1 MAPLLMQV
9 LRERSR
15 STIIYFL
22 FAILIIVFV
31 FTFNTSGGSGGC
43 SPTGAGGAQLATVHD
58 TAIDISLISM
68 GERLTP
74 DFQRP
79 AGFEFLPEEL
89 RLQYERPIQY
99 SRFYYLSSF
108 PLELI
113 FDASVQRP
121 IDSPVFK
128 ETPNAKY
135 AFFRRNLGKLDT
147 VKRIRVM
154 NDLLESY
161 LVGHEAK
168 TMGIRIPENDL
179 NRRFFNV
186 PEAYRSEDMGDVPT
200 ADDFNQY
207 LSRLGV
213 STTDY
218 RTFVENEMLR
228 EKLID
233 IIANLVTVRDGEVD
247 RVYQETKEATIVEYI
262 EVNPEQIAPLAPVS
276 DEDIA
281 AVVQDKETLEAEYKK
296 RQSTYRQ
303 KKKITVRALLVEAPD
318 VNAEVETDVEAS
330 AEQKAALEAADA
342 LYAKLAA
349 PTVEPAPEPS
359 PEDSDKSK
367 DNAATEDGTDKPDA
381 KKAEGSDDT
390 TVADTKGSK
399 PEGAE
404 PKTTEEPEDAF
415 TQTQKKFIELVKS
428 DSADDSKSLDGLYTS
443 AMNELYLELRFG
455 KEVAK
460 TAYALE
466 RGQYTKPI
474 LGKRGYWILFV
485 DDVEPESIRT
495 LEDVTS
501 ELARELASKK
511 KAVGWSKTVADEL
524 FAMAQSDPTKDL
536 EAVADQWN
544 ETHQPPATE
553 TKPGGPDDEAP
564 PKAFDTPD
572 TANEKGKEDASGD
585 EKGKEDTSAN
595 EKDAVDASDDEDY
608 AEDDEAAP
616 VDFPGMLRR
625 YSSTLRRLETAMP
638 PIWSYP
644 TEVSSDQATKT
655 TNDHTDKDNAWAEV
669 EGIGNDATL
678 KVALLALTKDKP
690 LFGKVYRAE
699 GSERSFVIRFV
710 ETTKPTD
717 EEVEQDK
724 ASIRNTLRAHQQ
736 LEAYRAWYAGVLDRS
751 TNNDEIQLLDAW
763 HQFVTAA
770 WKDEQRQLARDR
782 KKKTLSIGQ

>member
-43 SPTGAGGAQLATVHD
+43 SPTGAGGLQLATIHD
-58 TAIDISLISM
+58 SAIDISLIAM

-108 PLELI
+108 PLSFV

-121 IDSPVFK
+121 IDSPAFQN
-128 ETPNAKY
+128 TPNAKY

-154 NDLLESY
+154 NDLIESY
-161 LVGHEAK
+161 VVGHEAK
-168 TMGIRIPENDL
+168 SMGIRVSEKEL
-179 NRRFFNV
+179 NRRFFHV
-186 PEAYRSEDMGDVPT
+186 PEAYRSEDMSDVPT
-200 ADDFNQY
+200 ASDFNQY
-207 LSRLGV
+207 LGRIGV
-213 STTDY
+213 STADY
-218 RTFVENEMLR
+218 RTFIENEMLR
-228 EKLID
+228 KRLID
-233 IIANLVTVRDGEVD
+233 IIANLVTVSDDEVD
-247 RVYQETKEATIVEYI
+247 RVYQETKETSVVEYI
-262 EVNPEQIAPLAPVS
+262 EVSPEQIAPLTPVS

-281 AVVQDKETLEAEYKK
+281 AVVKDKETLEAEYKK

-318 VNAEVETDVEAS
+318 VNAEVGTNAEA
-330 AEQKAALEAADA
+330 AEKQKAAREAADA
-342 LYAKLAA
+342 LYAKLDA
-349 PTVEPAPEPS
+349 PAVEPAPEAP
-359 PEDSDKSK
+359 PENTDKTK
-367 DNAATEDGTDKPDA
+367 DNAPTEDGKDKPAA

-390 TVADTKGSK
+390 TVADTEGSN

-404 PKTTEEPEDAF
+404 PKAAEEPEDAF
-415 TQTQKKFIELVKS
+415 TQTQEKFIELVKS
-428 DSADDSKSLDGLYTS
+428 DSADDSKSQDGLYTS

-495 LEDVTS
+495 LEDVTP

-524 FAMAQSDPTKDL
+524 FAMAQGDPTKDL
-536 EAVADQWN
+536 EAVAAQWN
-544 ETHQPPATE
+544 ETHQPAATE
-553 TKPGGPDDEAP
+553 TKPGGPDEEAP
-564 PKAFDTPD
+564 PKASDTPD
-572 TANEKGKEDASGD
+572 TADEKGKEDTSGD

-595 EKDAVDASDDEDY
+595 EKDAEDTSDDDED
-608 AEDDEAAP
+608 AEDDEAEP
-616 VDFPGMLRR
+616 LDFPGMLRR

-644 TEVSSDQATKT
+644 TEVSSNQATET
-655 TNDHTDKDNAWAEV
+655 TTDHTDKDNAWAEV

-717 EEVEQDK
+717 EEVDKDK
-724 ASIRNTLRAHQQ
+724 ANIRNTLRAHQQ
-736 LEAYRAWYAGVLDRS
+736 LEAYRAWYAVLLDRA
-751 TNNDEIQLLDAW
+751 TNDGSIQLLDAW
-763 HQFVTAA
+763 HQFVTTA
-770 WKDEQRQLARDR
+770 WKEDQRDLARAR
-782 KKKTLSIGQ
+782 KKKTLSFGQ